1 MWHLEKINIMNND
14 EEILEKLSESK
25 LVIKRLE
32 KKIVDLQE
40 KIKEIE
46 RKKSG
51 DD

>member
-1 MWHLEKINIMNND
+1 MWHLEKINIMNSD

-46 RKKSG
+46 RKQSG